1 MLRVLPMRGHGIIE
15 AFAHG
20 TIRKP
25 QTTFGNVKADVLA
38 RTDPSYRRV
47 DFTEVIP
54 NSDWES

>member
-1 MLRVLPMRGHGIIE
+1 MRGHGIIE